1 MKRVLSFVII
11 SLLGIASALAQG
23 FVLNTRV
30 ADTKGQM
37 LSGVMIESTGAETSA
52 FSDIEGR
59 VELKMTVPQ
68 AVIRVSLSGYY
79 SVELPVSEQNQPGLI
94 TLIPEDWRNY
104 TENASL
110 NKKDMQQA
118 MNIDLGIQGK
128 IPGLQTV
135 QKSGMPAEGAYMN
148 IGGLHSL
155 YAENTPLIVV
165 NGVPYLNDTEV
176 STAIN
181 AYSRS
186 LFAALNIYDI
196 RNITLL
202 TGAQA
207 AQYGSLGS
215 NGVLLIETERA
226 TSDNL
231 DTRISFS
238 GQYGM
243 HFKGRTMEVLDDRDY
258 NNYLREVGLGRYGSM
273 NALTADYPFLQSSAD
288 YPTAYIFN
296 NRTDW
301 QKEIYQS
308 AFLTNNVFRVEGGDE
323 VAKYNMSVGYSSDGG
338 IISGTSTNRYHTL
351 LNSDIMVSRKVDI
364 FTSVG
369 LSYMNSR
376 LQEQGMSHET
386 NPMLAAWYKMPVLSP
401 YFAGNDGK
409 LTNTYATYDFSNIN
423 DYPLY
428 PYENVSNPTAIVN
441 TLEAGDKIY
450 DVNINLG
457 LNYQVLDRLKLTGIF
472 NRQYRYVEENLFIP
486 GVSNQAIYPQYYG
499 IGRNTVRKAIS
510 ERSNTYYGLN
520 AAYRRIFRHIH
531 ELRADLGGRIMTS
544 SSEYDMS
551 SGYNTAND
559 YYKTLDKTTDEENSD
574 GYINLWTWAN
584 YYLRAGY
591 TWNRLID
598 ASLSLSLDGSSVSGI
613 DAPLYY
619 VYPAAAV
626 KLMAAHLGMIPD
638 WINTLDFQLSAS
650 LSGNSRFSSNY
661 AKNYYTSSNFFTMGS
676 IIRGDIPNT
685 LLEPEKQRQL
695 TAGLNTSLW
704 GHRLQ
709 FGADFHS
716 TYAYDLIIPQSISSV
731 YASDNYYEN
740 AAAVSTNGMTLSLR
754 LTPVETRQLS
764 WTLGGHITG
773 NRSIVKDLGGR
784 DFLDIRYEGL
794 SQGED
799 MIVRLKVGEEPY
811 QFYGYETDGIYTTTA
826 QARTED
832 LTSAKGSKFQ
842 AGDVRY
848 IDHHADG
855 VINEQDKVLL
865 GSTRPDCFGSLFTHL
880 RYGQFG
886 LNVQFNYSIGGKVYN
901 AVRRQLE
908 SMDRFYNQ
916 ALSVRNRWQMEGQ
929 QTNMPRAAYG
939 DPSGNNQFSDRWTED
954 ASYLKLGALT
964 LSYSIEHPIANF
976 FRSGELWISA
986 ENLMTWTRYLG
997 NDPETAYSYDDALL
1011 GIDYAKVPRPKTVKI
1026 GFNLNF

>member
-1 MKRVLSFVII
+1 M
-11 SLLGIASALAQG
+11 LAQG
-23 FVLNTRV
+23 FVLSTKV
-30 ADTKGQM
+30 VDTKGQG
-37 LSGVMIESTGAETSA
+37 LQGVMVESTGAEASA
-52 FSDIEGR
+52 FSDESGR

-68 AVIRVSLSGYY
+68 AIVRISLSGYY
-79 SVELPVSEQNQPGLI
+79 SVELPVSESNQPAHV
-94 TLIPEDWRNY
+94 TLIPENWKNY
-104 TENASL
+104 TQGASL
-110 NKKDMQQA
+110 NKKDMAQA
-118 MNIDLGIQGK
+118 MNIDMAIQGK

-135 QKSGMPAEGAYMN
+135 QKSGMPAEGAYLN

-181 AYSRS
+181 GYSRS

-202 TGAQA
+202 TGAEA

-215 NGVLLIETERA
+215 NGVLVIETERA

-243 HFKGRTMEVLDDRDY
+243 HMKGRSVDVLDADGY
-258 NNYLREVGLGRYGSM
+258 KNYLRSVGLGRYGSM
-273 NALTADYPFLQSSAD
+273 NALTTDYPFLQTSTD

-296 NRTDW
+296 NNTDW
-301 QKEIYQS
+301 QNEIYHS

-338 IISGTSTNRYHTL
+338 IISGTKTERYHTL
-351 LNSDIMVSRKVDI
+351 LNSNIMVSRKVDI

-376 LQEQGMSHET
+376 LQEQGMSEET

-409 LTNTYATYDFSNIN
+409 LTNTFATYDFSNIN
-423 DYPLY
+423 DYPLF
-428 PYENVSNPTAIVN
+428 PYENVSNPTAIVK

-450 DVNINLG
+450 DVNINMG
-457 LNYQVLDRLKLTGIF
+457 LNYQVLDYLKLTGTF

-486 GVSNQAIYPQYYG
+486 GVSNQAIYPQFYG
-499 IGRNTVRKAIS
+499 IGRNTVRKAVS
-510 ERSNTYYGLN
+510 ERSNSYYGLN
-520 AAYRRIFRHIH
+520 AAYRNIFDQIH
-531 ELRADLGGRIMTS
+531 ELRADVGARIMTT

-559 YYKTLDKTTDEENSD
+559 FYKTLDKTTDEENSD

-584 YYLRAGY
+584 YYLRGGY
-591 TWNRLID
+591 TWNRLVD
-598 ASLSLSLDGSSVSGI
+598 ASLSLTLDGSSVSGN

-619 VYPAAAV
+619 FYPAGAL
-626 KLMAAHLGMIPD
+626 KLMAANLGVMPD
-638 WINTLDFQLSAS
+638 WVNTLDVQVSAA

-661 AKNYYTSSNFFTMGS
+661 AKNYYTSANFFTMGS

-695 TAGLNTSLW
+695 TAGVTASLL

-709 FGADFHS
+709 LGADVHD
-716 TYAYDLIIPQSISSV
+716 TYAYDLIIPRAISSV

-740 AAAVSTNGMTLSLR
+740 AAAVSTKGVTVSLR
-754 LTPVETRQLS
+754 ITPVETRRFS
-764 WTLGGHITG
+764 WTLGGNLTA
-773 NRSIVKDLGGR
+773 NRSLVEDLGGQ
-784 DFLDIRYEGL
+784 DYLDITYDAL

-799 MIVRLKVGEEPY
+799 MVIRLKVGEAPY
-811 QFYGYETDGIYTTTA
+811 QFYGYATDGIYATTA
-826 QARTED
+826 QAQAD
-832 LTSAKGSKFQ
+832 NLTGTKGAKFQ
-842 AGDVRY
+842 AGDVRF
-848 IDHHADG
+848 IDHHSDG
-855 VINEQDKVLL
+855 FINEQDKVLL
-865 GSTRPDCFGSLFTHL
+865 GSTRPDCFGSFFTHL
-880 RYGQFG
+880 RYGQIG
-886 LNVQFNYSIGGKVYN
+886 LNAQFNYSLGGKIYN
-901 AVRRQLE
+901 AVRRHLE
-908 SMDRFYNQ
+908 SMDNFYNQ
-916 ALSVRNRWQMEGQ
+916 AQSVRNRWQMEGQ
-929 QTNMPRAAYG
+929 HTDMPRAAYG
-939 DPSGNNQFSDRWTED
+939 DPSGNNLFSDRWVED
-954 ASYLKLGALT
+954 ASYLKLGSLT

-976 FRSGELWISA
+976 FRSGELWVSA
-986 ENLMTWTRYLG
+986 ENLLTWTNYLG
-997 NDPETAYSYDDALL
+997 NDPETSYSYGDALY
-1011 GIDYAKVPRPKTVKI
+1011 GIDYAKIPQPRTVKL